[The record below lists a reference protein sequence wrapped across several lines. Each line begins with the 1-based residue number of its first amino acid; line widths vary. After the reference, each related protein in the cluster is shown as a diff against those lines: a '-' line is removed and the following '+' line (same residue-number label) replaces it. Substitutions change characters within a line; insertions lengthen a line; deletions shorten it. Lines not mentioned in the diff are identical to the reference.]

1 ESAAVGVLGGVL
13 ADHAGGWAVPRA
25 ARAVV
30 DVDYVL
36 AAGGL
41 LAAEHPGAARA
52 LLGGRFVTE

>member
-1 ESAAVGVLGGVL
+1 MLAAVLS
-13 ADHAGGWAVPRA
+13 DHAGGWPLPRA

-41 LAAEHPGAARA
+41 LAADHPHAAAA
-52 LLGGRFVTE
+52 LLRRHLGDDVGER